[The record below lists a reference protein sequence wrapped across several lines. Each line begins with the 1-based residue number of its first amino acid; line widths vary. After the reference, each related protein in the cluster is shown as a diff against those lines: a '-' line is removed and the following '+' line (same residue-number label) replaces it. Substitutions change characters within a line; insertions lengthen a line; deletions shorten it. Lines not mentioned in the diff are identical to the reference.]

1 MTLALGTR
9 LASSGSGGNVTPV
22 DPPILRR
29 DLLQE
34 DGFDC
39 MLLLESGDRCLLE
52 NNNYLLIEFEGGY
65 FILQEDGTSKIVL
78 SFGTYD
84 KMATEQGTD
93 LILTEASDKLIL
105 TVY

>member
-9 LASSGSGGNVTPV
+9 LTSTGGGSVIPV
-22 DPPILRR
+22 DPPIMRR

-34 DGFDC
+34 D
-39 MLLLESGDRCLLE
+39 
-52 NNNYLLIEFEGGY
+52 EF
-65 FILQEDGTSKIVL
+65 FVLQEDGTGKIVL

-84 KMATEQGTD
+84 RMATEQGTD

>member
-34 DGFDC
+34 D
-39 MLLLESGDRCLLE
+39 
-52 NNNYLLIEFEGGY
+52 EF
-65 FILQEDGTSKIVL
+65 FVLQEDGTGKIVL

-84 KMATEQGTD
+84 RMATEQGTD
-93 LILTEASDKLIL
+93 LILTEASDKFIL

>member
-9 LASSGSGGNVTPV
+9 LTSTGGGSVIPV
-22 DPPILRR
+22 DPPIMRR

-34 DGFDC
+34 DDF
-39 MLLLESGDRCLLE
+39 
-52 NNNYLLIEFEGGY
+52 FV
-65 FILQEDGTSKIVL
+65 LQEDGTGKIVL

-84 KMATEQGTD
+84 RMATEQGTD
-93 LILTEASDKLIL
+93 LILTEASDKFIL

>member
-9 LASSGSGGNVTPV
+9 LVSNGGGGSVTPI

-34 DGFDC
+34 D
-39 MLLLESGDRCLLE
+39 
-52 NNNYLLIEFEGGY
+52 EF
-65 FILQEDGTSKIVL
+65 FVLQEDGTGKIVL

-84 KMATEQGTD
+84 RMATEQGTD
-93 LILTEASDKLIL
+93 LILTEASDKFIL
-105 TVY
+105 TVE

>member
-9 LASSGSGGNVTPV
+9 LTSTGGGSVIPV

-34 DGFDC
+34 D
-39 MLLLESGDRCLLE
+39 
-52 NNNYLLIEFEGGY
+52 EF
-65 FILQEDGTSKIVL
+65 FVLQEDGTGKIVL

-84 KMATEQGTD
+84 RMATEQGTD
-93 LILTEASDKLIL
+93 LILTEASDKFIL

>member
-1 MTLALGTR
+1 LTSTGG
-9 LASSGSGGNVTPV
+9 GSVIPV

-34 DGFDC
+34 D
-39 MLLLESGDRCLLE
+39 
-52 NNNYLLIEFEGGY
+52 EF
-65 FILQEDGTSKIVL
+65 FVLQEDGTGKIVL

-84 KMATEQGTD
+84 RMATEQGTD
-93 LILTEASDKLIL
+93 LILTEASDKFIL

>member
-22 DPPILRR
+22 DPPIMRR

-34 DGFDC
+34 DDF
-39 MLLLESGDRCLLE
+39 
-52 NNNYLLIEFEGGY
+52 FV
-65 FILQEDGTSKIVL
+65 LQEDGTGKIVL

-84 KMATEQGTD
+84 RMATEQGTD
-93 LILTEASDKLIL
+93 LILTEASDKFIL
-105 TVY
+105 TVE

>member
-9 LASSGSGGNVTPV
+9 LTSTGGGSVIPV
-22 DPPILRR
+22 DPPIMRR

-34 DGFDC
+34 D
-39 MLLLESGDRCLLE
+39 
-52 NNNYLLIEFEGGY
+52 EF
-65 FILQEDGTSKIVL
+65 FVLQEDGTGKIVL

-84 KMATEQGTD
+84 RIATEQGTD
-93 LILTEASDKLIL
+93 LILTEASDKFIL

>member
-22 DPPILRR
+22 DPPIMRR

-34 DGFDC
+34 D
-39 MLLLESGDRCLLE
+39 
-52 NNNYLLIEFEGGY
+52 EF
-65 FILQEDGTSKIVL
+65 FVLQEDGTGKIVL

-84 KMATEQGTD
+84 RMATEQGTD
-93 LILTEASDKLIL
+93 LVLTEASDKFIL
-105 TVY
+105 NVN

>member
-22 DPPILRR
+22 DPPVLRR

-34 DGFDC
+34 DNF
-39 MLLLESGDRCLLE
+39 
-52 NNNYLLIEFEGGY
+52 FV
-65 FILQEDGTSKIVL
+65 LQEDGTGKIVL

-84 KMATEQGTD
+84 RMATEQGTD
-93 LILTEASDKLIL
+93 LILTEASDKFIL

>member
-22 DPPILRR
+22 DPPIMRR

-34 DGFDC
+34 DDF
-39 MLLLESGDRCLLE
+39 
-52 NNNYLLIEFEGGY
+52 FV
-65 FILQEDGTSKIVL
+65 LQEDGTGKIVL

-84 KMATEQGTD
+84 RMATEQGTD
-93 LILTEASDKLIL
+93 LVLTEASDKFIL
-105 TVY
+105 TVN

>member
-9 LASSGSGGNVTPV
+9 LTSTGGGSVIPV
-22 DPPILRR
+22 DPPIMRR

-34 DGFDC
+34 DDF
-39 MLLLESGDRCLLE
+39 
-52 NNNYLLIEFEGGY
+52 
-65 FILQEDGTSKIVL
+65 FILQEDGTGKIVL

-84 KMATEQGTD
+84 RMATEQGTD
-93 LILTEASDKLIL
+93 LILTEASDKFIL

>member
-22 DPPILRR
+22 DPPVLRR

-34 DGFDC
+34 D
-39 MLLLESGDRCLLE
+39 
-52 NNNYLLIEFEGGY
+52 EF
-65 FILQEDGTSKIVL
+65 FVLQEDGTGKIVL

-84 KMATEQGTD
+84 RMATEQGTD
-93 LILTEASDKLIL
+93 LILTEASDKFIL

>member
-22 DPPILRR
+22 DPPIMRR

-34 DGFDC
+34 D
-39 MLLLESGDRCLLE
+39 
-52 NNNYLLIEFEGGY
+52 EF
-65 FILQEDGTSKIVL
+65 FVLQEDGTGKIVL

-84 KMATEQGTD
+84 RMATEQGTD
-93 LILTEASDKLIL
+93 LILTEASDKVIL

>member
-1 MTLALGTR
+1 MTTLALGTR
-9 LASSGSGGNVTPV
+9 LASSGGGSVIPI

-34 DGFDC
+34 DDFFV
-39 MLLLESGDRCLLE
+39 LLEDSD
-52 NNNYLLIEFEGGY
+52 
-65 FILQEDGTSKIVL
+65 KIVL

-84 KMATEQGTD
+84 RITTEQGTD
-93 LILTEASDKLIL
+93 LLLTEDSNKFIL

>member
-9 LASSGSGGNVTPV
+9 LTSTGGGNVTPV
-22 DPPILRR
+22 DPPIMRR

-34 DGFDC
+34 D
-39 MLLLESGDRCLLE
+39 
-52 NNNYLLIEFEGGY
+52 EF
-65 FILQEDGTSKIVL
+65 FVLQEDGTGKIVL

-84 KMATEQGTD
+84 RMATEQGTD
-93 LILTEASDKLIL
+93 LILTEASDKFIL

>member
-9 LASSGSGGNVTPV
+9 LTSTGGGSVTPI
-22 DPPILRR
+22 DPPIMRR

-34 DGFDC
+34 DVF
-39 MLLLESGDRCLLE
+39 
-52 NNNYLLIEFEGGY
+52 FV
-65 FILQEDGTSKIVL
+65 LQEDGTGKIVL

-84 KMATEQGTD
+84 RMATEQGTD
-93 LILTEASDKLIL
+93 LILTEASDKFIL